1 MKYLKRFNE
10 ELSPR
15 IYKSAARKL
24 DKLGHSD
31 RAKELKDWSNKIE
44 SDLNLKRWERNVNQ
58 YSKFGKVKLNI
69 LNEET
74 GKKMTEDFYLDISID
89 RDSFE
94 DSYLFEGTLEE
105 TLGDDEGYFWLPI
118 GIIPA
123 TKEVIEKCEE
133 VMPEP
138 EMIGNGFYWGM
149 SISLKFKIE
158 NSTIKMIGY
167 ELDDYDPAIS
177 GKVSFADRS
186 SANKFKTTLKK
197 MFTDPTFGYPSGY
210 DDIPDFYEMFYN
222 IFGGEF
228 GLTTDYGLSPETI
241 GDFINSLSVNAM
253 YKSI

>member
-44 SDLNLKRWERNVNQ
+44 SDLNLKRWERNINQ

-69 LNEET
+69 LNEEN

-105 TLGDDEGYFWLPI
+105 TLGDSEGYFWLPI

-158 NSTIKMIGY
+158 NSTIKMTGY
-167 ELDDYDPAIS
+167 ELEDYDPTIS
-177 GKVSFADRS
+177 GKVSFADRA

-197 MFTDPTFGYPSGY
+197 MFTDPTLGYPSGY
-210 DDIPDFYEMFYN
+210 GDIPDFYEMFYN